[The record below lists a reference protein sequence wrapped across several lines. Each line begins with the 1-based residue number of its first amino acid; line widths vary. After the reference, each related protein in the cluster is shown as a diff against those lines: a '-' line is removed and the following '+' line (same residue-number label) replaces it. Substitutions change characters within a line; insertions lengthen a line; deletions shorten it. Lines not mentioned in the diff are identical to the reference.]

1 MEWSPNARWVC
12 DSETDGFLN
21 KLTRVHCFAALNI
34 DNPEERVFLD
44 PQTIHLLPK
53 FLQDSR
59 LVVFHNMVFDIPAFE
74 KVFGIKIDRN
84 KVKCSLV
91 MSRLAN
97 SIREIPPGAKSAHS
111 IEAWAIRFGMFK
123 QVHEDWTQYSVE
135 MGERCKSDTYIGWL
149 VLKKLMQELKG
160 FSPESIQSEHDLAW
174 LLFDMEQ
181 RGFYLDRAQA
191 TSLYT
196 TAKGYAGRFQK
207 EIRKVFKSRS
217 KLIRHVIPKTSKD
230 GSLNK
235 AQVKCLGDHQDFA
248 WGEFSTFTIE
258 EFNIDS
264 PKQRVERLLEVGWVP
279 TQFTKPSET
288 HPKGQPKFDA
298 EDLEK
303 SGDSLP
309 KEAQLLGKYLLCRS
323 RERLASQWL
332 DLVDDNGYVHGFVM
346 GTGASTGRMSH
357 SNPNMANI
365 PSVQMDKENHPIKG
379 LEGFFGYEAR
389 SSFEANPNGYDDVLL
404 GADLPV
410 IQLRAIAHFD
420 EDLTNISLVTD
431 SSVDMHQ
438 VHADYLGGVP
448 RKSAKT
454 WLYAF
459 LLGAGHTKLGSILGG
474 GVKEGQEAYDL
485 FTLKIPGIKYL
496 KEKIIPQWFAQRYMV
511 ALDGRRVP
519 VPSTHLGLAS
529 ALQSFEKCVMTHAL
543 IGLERFASDNDLVYD
558 LRAVV
563 HDELVA
569 TTKGQ
574 NQAHTLGKQF
584 VKCVEDV
591 GVRFNSLCPLTA
603 AYNTGRTWADVH

>member
-1 MEWSPNARWVC
+1 MEWTSNARWVC
-12 DSETDGFLN
+12 DSETDGFLSV
-21 KLTRVHCFAALNI
+21 LTRIHCFAGINI
-34 DNPEERVFLD
+34 DNPEERVFFD
-44 PQTIHLLPK
+44 PSNIHLLPQFVK
-53 FLQDSR
+53 EAR
-59 LVVFHNMVFDIPAFE
+59 LLVFHNAVFDIPALE
-74 KVFGIKIDRN
+74 KCFAIKVDRN

-97 SIREIPPGAKSAHS
+97 SIRETPPGAKSPHS
-111 IEAWAIRFGMFK
+111 IEAFAIRFGMHK
-123 QVHEDWTQYSVE
+123 KVHEDWSVYSEE

-149 VLKKLMQELKG
+149 TLKLLMKELKN
-160 FSPESIQSEHDLAW
+160 FSYESIQSEHDLAW

-196 TAKGYAGRFQK
+196 TAKGYADRYQK
-207 EIRKVFKSRS
+207 EIRKVFKPRS
-217 KLIRHVIPKTSKD
+217 KLIREVTPKTSKD
-230 GSLNK
+230 GSLNR
-235 AQVKCLGDHQDFA
+235 AQVKCLGDHAEFA
-248 WGEFSTFTIE
+248 CGPFSTFEIE

-264 PKQRVERLLEVGWVP
+264 PKQRVERLLEVGWIP

-303 SGDSLP
+303 SGDKLP

-332 DLVDDNGYVHGFVM
+332 DLVDDDGYIHGKVR
-346 GTGASTGRMSH
+346 GIGASTHRMAH
-357 SNPNMANI
+357 NDCNMANI
-365 PSVQMDKENHPIKG
+365 PSVQIEDHKPIKG

-389 SSFEANPNGYDDVLL
+389 SSFGVNPKNYDEVLL
-404 GADLPV
+404 GADLTA
-410 IQLRAIAHFD
+410 IQLRAFAHYTKD
-420 EDLTNISLVTD
+420 RDYISLVTD

-459 LLGAGHTKLGSILGG
+459 LLGAGHAKLGSILGG
-474 GVKEGQEAYDL
+474 GTREGQEAYDL
-485 FTLKIPGIKYL
+485 FTTKIPGIKYL
-496 KEKIIPQWFAQRYMV
+496 KEKIIPSWFASKYMV
-511 ALDGRRVP
+511 ALDGRHVP

-529 ALQSFEKCVMTHAL
+529 ALQSFEKCVITHSL
-543 IGLERFASDNDLVYD
+543 ISLEKFAKEEKLVYD

-569 TTKGQ
+569 TTRGEESAHILGQ
-574 NQAHTLGKQF
+574 RF
-584 VKCVEDV
+584 VKCVEET

-603 AYNTGRTWADVH
+603 AYKTGRTWADVH